1 MIIEK
6 DKKTIVQ
13 SHDFD
18 SVNCTID
25 AEDMRYVAS
34 LLRNNY
40 SNTRLAVV
48 REISA
53 NALDANVEANE
64 TRPIEIS
71 IPSKLS
77 PTFRVRD
84 FGGGLSKEDVFGLYS
99 KYGKSTKRQ
108 SNNYI
113 GAFGIGKFAPLSYGD
128 NFTCVSYNGGLKSSY
143 NVFVNDNDD
152 TKIVELQEPEPS
164 NEPSGLCIEVA
175 VSESDVD
182 DFRKIIKNFFEFF
195 SDKEMPK
202 FIGDDGTFIRNRSKV
217 IESKNG
223 SWFFLEDERNDSYYS
238 QRSYNAHIIMGRVAY
253 PLDKNSVQ
261 VDNFVESSRKK
272 DIIYNLLGQTNFY
285 LRLPLGAVKL
295 HHSRESLEYNKATQ
309 QKIIGAM
316 LKACDE
322 VQEIA
327 KEKLADSNDLFEA
340 KSNYARIVNSMPYNM
355 RQIFENAF
363 EWNGIKIQSATFHRE
378 HKMYEDLILTQTTR
392 ESDSSARNGFKVRSQ
407 KVSRIHCDDETIF
420 LMQDIES
427 SHGNN
432 LRARTIFN
440 ENDKLNT
447 IFFINPLTKLAKSY
461 IKNEWNFNLVD
472 KKHIRLTSN
481 VVKEKIQYN
490 GVRKSNGSR
499 ANIPLFEM
507 VQERPSYRN
516 IDYWKNVKEDIDKIQ
531 DDTDGAIDGKLVY
544 VKIKNYKIDSDDY
557 DLGKVYSLCDRVR
570 KRSDDKSDAKKFRLF
585 GIRSGDVSKL
595 DSDSWIS
602 FEDFLLQN
610 SKDYL
615 LSNLTEAK
623 KSYIKFSVDSLNHDN
638 ADIQK
643 SIADCRYN
651 LAYIMNATRI
661 KFDKLPKDNLI
672 RKIRSDFQ
680 IIINDGACPQCSS
693 AIAFISKFDKDWLKF
708 NLDNGFSAKQ
718 FAKDIDAIRE
728 KYSFLDYVSNS
739 VNSYR
744 ADEKLFKDII
754 DYILLCDKN

>member
-1 MIIEK
+1 
-6 DKKTIVQ
+6 
-13 SHDFD
+13 
-18 SVNCTID
+18 
-25 AEDMRYVAS
+25 
-34 LLRNNY
+34 
-40 SNTRLAVV
+40 
-48 REISA
+48 
-53 NALDANVEANE
+53 
-64 TRPIEIS
+64 
-71 IPSKLS
+71 
-77 PTFRVRD
+77 
-84 FGGGLSKEDVFGLYS
+84 
-99 KYGKSTKRQ
+99 
-108 SNNYI
+108 
-113 GAFGIGKFAPLSYGD
+113 
-128 NFTCVSYNGGLKSSY
+128 
-143 NVFVNDNDD
+143 
-152 TKIVELQEPEPS
+152 
-164 NEPSGLCIEVA
+164 
-175 VSESDVD
+175 
-182 DFRKIIKNFFEFF
+182 
-195 SDKEMPK
+195 
-202 FIGDDGTFIRNRSKV
+202 
-217 IESKNG
+217 
-223 SWFFLEDERNDSYYS
+223 
-238 QRSYNAHIIMGRVAY
+238 
-253 PLDKNSVQ
+253 
-261 VDNFVESSRKK
+261 
-272 DIIYNLLGQTNFY
+272 
-285 LRLPLGAVKL
+285 
-295 HHSRESLEYNKATQ
+295 
-309 QKIIGAM
+309 
-316 LKACDE
+316 
-322 VQEIA
+322 
-327 KEKLADSNDLFEA
+327 
-340 KSNYARIVNSMPYNM
+340 
-355 RQIFENAF
+355 
-363 EWNGIKIQSATFHRE
+363 
-378 HKMYEDLILTQTTR
+378 MYDDLILTQTTR
-392 ESDSSARNGFKVRSQ
+392 DHDSSARNGFKVRSN
-407 KVSRIHCDDETIF
+407 KVTRIHCDDETIF

-440 ENDKLNT
+440 ENEKLNN

-461 IKNEWNFNLVD
+461 IKNEWNFDLVD

-507 VQERPSYRN
+507 VQDRPSYRN

-623 KSYIKFSVDSLNHDN
+623 KSYIKFSVDSLHHDDT
-638 ADIQK
+638 DIQK

-651 LAYIMNATRI
+651 LAYIMNSTRI
-661 KFDKLPKDNLI
+661 KFDKLPKDNLV
-672 RKIRSDFQ
+672 RKIRDNFQ
-680 IIINDGACPQCSS
+680 IVINEGACPQCNS

-718 FAKDIDAIRE
+718 FAKDIDTIRE

>member
-48 REISA
+48 REITA
-53 NALDANVEANE
+53 NALDANIEANSK
-64 TRPIEIS
+64 RSIEVS
-71 IPSKLS
+71 TPSKLS
-77 PTFRVRD
+77 PIFRVRD
-84 FGGGLSKEDVFGLYS
+84 FGGGLSKQDVFGLYS

-128 NFTCVSYNGGLKSSY
+128 NFTCVSYHGGTRTSY
-143 NVFVNDNDD
+143 NVFVNDDDD
-152 TKIVELQEPEPS
+152 TKIVQLDQKPSSEPT
-164 NEPSGLCIEVA
+164 GLCIEVA
-175 VSESDVD
+175 VSDSDVD
-182 DFRKIIKNFFEFF
+182 DFRKIIANFFEFF

-202 FIGDDGTFIRNRSKV
+202 FIGDDGSLVRKRGRI
-217 IESKNG
+217 IESKSN
-223 SWFFLEDERNDSYYS
+223 SWFFLKDADSNSSYYS
-238 QRSYNAHIIMGRVAY
+238 RRTHNAHIIMGRVAY
-253 PLDKNSVQ
+253 PLDKNSIQ
-261 VDNFVESSRKK
+261 VENFVESSSKK
-272 DIIYNLLGQTNFY
+272 DIIYNLLDQTNFY

-327 KEKLADSNDLFEA
+327 KQKLADSDDLFDA

-355 RQIFENAF
+355 RQIFQNAF
-363 EWNGIKIQSATFHRE
+363 EWNGIKIQSATFHRD
-378 HKMYEDLILTQTTR
+378 HKMYDDLILTQTTR
-392 ESDSSARNGFKVRSQ
+392 DNDSSARNGFKVRSN
-407 KVSRIHCDDETIF
+407 KVARIHCDDETIF

-447 IFFINPLTKLAKSY
+447 IFFINPLTKSAKSY
-461 IKNEWNFNLVD
+461 IKDEWNFDLVD

-507 VQERPSYRN
+507 VQDKPSYRN

-531 DDTDGAIDGKLVY
+531 DDTSGAIDGKLVY

-557 DLGKVYSLCDRVR
+557 DLGKVYSLCGRVR
-570 KRSDDKSDAKKFRLF
+570 RRSDEKSDAKKFRLF

-623 KSYIKFSVDSLNHDN
+623 KSYIKFSVDSLRHDDT
-638 ADIQK
+638 DIQK
-643 SIADCRYN
+643 SVADCRYN
-651 LAYIMNATRI
+651 LAYIMNSTRI

-672 RKIRSDFQ
+672 RKIRDNFQ
-680 IIINDGACPQCSS
+680 IVINEGACPQCSS

-718 FAKDIDAIRE
+718 FAKDIDTIRE

-744 ADEKLFKDII
+744 AEEKLFKDII

>member
-1 MIIEK
+1 
-6 DKKTIVQ
+6 
-13 SHDFD
+13 
-18 SVNCTID
+18 
-25 AEDMRYVAS
+25 
-34 LLRNNY
+34 
-40 SNTRLAVV
+40 
-48 REISA
+48 
-53 NALDANVEANE
+53 
-64 TRPIEIS
+64 
-71 IPSKLS
+71 
-77 PTFRVRD
+77 VRD

-99 KYGKSTKRQ
+99 KYGKSTKRE

-128 NFTCVSYNGGLKSSY
+128 NFTCVSYNDGLKISY
-143 NVFVNDNDD
+143 NIFVNDDDD
-152 TKIVELQEPEPS
+152 TKIVELHREPS

-175 VSESDVD
+175 VAESDVD

-202 FIGDDGTFIRNRSKV
+202 FIGDDGTFVRNRDKLL
-217 IESKNG
+217 ESKTD
-223 SWFFLEDERNDSYYS
+223 SWFFVSDDRDNSYYYRDNGS
-238 QRSYNAHIIMGRVAY
+238 SHVIMGRVAY
-253 PLDKNSVQ
+253 PLNAQSIQ
-261 VDNFVESSRKK
+261 VANFVESDSKQK
-272 DIIYNLLGQTNFY
+272 IITNLLNQSNFY

-309 QKIIGAM
+309 QKIVGAM
-316 LKACDE
+316 LKACEE

-327 KEKLADSNDLFEA
+327 KEKLADSEDLFEA

-355 RQIFENAF
+355 RSIFENAF
-363 EWNGIKIQSATFHRE
+363 KWNGIKINSAVFHRE
-378 HKMYEDLILTQTTR
+378 HKMYDDLILTQTTR
-392 ESDSSARNGFKVRSQ
+392 DKDSSARNGFKVRSN
-407 KVSRIHCDDETIF
+407 KVTRIHCDDETIF
-420 LMQDIES
+420 LYQDIES

-447 IFFINPLTKLAKSY
+447 IFFINPLNKSAKNY
-461 IKNEWNFNLVD
+461 IKDEWNFNLID
-472 KKHIRLTSN
+472 KKHIRYTSK

-507 VQERPSYRN
+507 VQDRPSYRN

-557 DLGKVYSLCDRVR
+557 DLGKVYSLCNRVR
-570 KRSDDKSDAKKFRLF
+570 RRSDDKSDAKKFRLF

-623 KSYIKFSVDSLNHDN
+623 KSYIKFSVDSLHHDD

-643 SIADCRYN
+643 STADCRYN
-651 LAYIMNATRI
+651 LAYIMNSTRI

-680 IIINDGACPQCSS
+680 IIINDGASPQCSS

-718 FAKDIDAIRE
+718 FAKDIDTIRE

>member
-48 REISA
+48 REITA
-53 NALDANVEANE
+53 NALDANIEANSK
-64 TRPIEIS
+64 RSIEVS
-71 IPSKLS
+71 TPSKLS
-77 PTFRVRD
+77 PIFRVRD
-84 FGGGLSKEDVFGLYS
+84 FGGGLSKQDVFGLYS

-128 NFTCVSYNGGLKSSY
+128 NFTCVSYHGGTRTSY
-143 NVFVNDNDD
+143 NVFVNDDDD
-152 TKIVELQEPEPS
+152 TKIVQLDQKPSSEPT
-164 NEPSGLCIEVA
+164 GLCIEVA
-175 VSESDVD
+175 VSDSDVD
-182 DFRKIIKNFFEFF
+182 DFRKIIANFFEFF

-202 FIGDDGTFIRNRSKV
+202 FIGDDGSLVRKRGRI
-217 IESKNG
+217 IESKSN
-223 SWFFLEDERNDSYYS
+223 SWFFLKDADSNSSYYS
-238 QRSYNAHIIMGRVAY
+238 RRTHNAHIIMGRVAY
-253 PLDKNSVQ
+253 PLDKNSIQ
-261 VDNFVESSRKK
+261 VENFVESSSKK
-272 DIIYNLLGQTNFY
+272 DIIYNLLDQTNFY

-327 KEKLADSNDLFEA
+327 KQKLADSDDLFDA

-355 RQIFENAF
+355 RQIFQNAF
-363 EWNGIKIQSATFHRE
+363 EWNGIKIQSATFHRD
-378 HKMYEDLILTQTTR
+378 HKMYDDLILTQTTR
-392 ESDSSARNGFKVRSQ
+392 DNDSSARNGFKVRSN
-407 KVSRIHCDDETIF
+407 KVARIHCDDETIF

-447 IFFINPLTKLAKSY
+447 IFFINPLTKSAKSY
-461 IKNEWNFNLVD
+461 IKDEWNFDLVD

-507 VQERPSYRN
+507 VQDKPSYRN

-531 DDTDGAIDGKLVY
+531 DDTSGAIDGKLVY

-557 DLGKVYSLCDRVR
+557 DLGKVYSLCGRVR
-570 KRSDDKSDAKKFRLF
+570 RRSDEKSDAKKFRLF

-623 KSYIKFSVDSLNHDN
+623 KSYIKFSVDSLRHDDT
-638 ADIQK
+638 DIQK
-643 SIADCRYN
+643 SVADCRYN
-651 LAYIMNATRI
+651 LAYIMNSTRI

-672 RKIRSDFQ
+672 RKIRDNFQ
-680 IIINDGACPQCSS
+680 IVINEGACPQCSS

-718 FAKDIDAIRE
+718 FAKDIDTIRE